1 MRITDPSP
9 PPQDFISNLLLVD
22 TTKRLTAE
30 QAKSHP
36 WLLASAESL
45 EAHDLCDNLQ
55 TFKVFNA
62 KRKLRAAMKT
72 VRHPP
77 PTAPYPPS
85 FFAV

>member
-1 MRITDPSP
+1 MRITH
-9 PPQDFISNLLLVD
+9 PPQDFISNLLVVD

-30 QAKSHP
+30 HAKSHP

-62 KRKLRAAMKT
+62 KRKLRATMKT
-72 VRHPP
+72 VSPP
-77 PTAPYPPS
+77 PPPKCGNVKV
-85 FFAV
+85 AVEAA